1 MAYSF
6 PGKTTIAATLF
17 QVFAEQSV
25 WMPFAVEVDGQII
38 TVYDPV
44 IHRKVQEDR
53 RNLDERWGPL

>member
-1 MAYSF
+1 
-6 PGKTTIAATLF
+6 
-17 QVFAEQSV
+17 
-25 WMPFAVEVDGQII
+25 MPFAVEVDGQII